1 MKPRTVLFL
10 STQGVDVHCDALN
23 FANDDWAPDRPAL
36 AAFAVRLAAVAERS
50 DGRSHSHG

>member
-10 STQGVDVHCDALN
+10 STHGVDVHCDALN

-36 AAFAVRLAAVAERS
+36 AAYAVRLATVTDLSE
-50 DGRSHSHG
+50 GRSQSHG